1 MVRPHPDDLTLIIVS
16 MTAIRKTRDLVSAT
30 KPVLIDVDC
39 HLVPARE
46 AIRTSGLKL
55 AAKAP
60 SKVFVGSS

>member
-30 KPVLIDVDC
+30 KPVFIDVDC

-46 AIRTSGLKL
+46 AIRTHLG
-55 AAKAP
+55 
-60 SKVFVGSS
+60 